1 MTTLSRSTIRRL
13 QQLPQAA
20 SVWEGDRRSLTLMD
34 DGSVSLDEKERG
46 DCILWVDGTD
56 AAVRAMDMVMSD
68 VGLEAMARSLL
79 QAMEQPHGGGAAA
92 RPKKIVVSNREIQ
105 FFLRGVLQELDVVV
119 EYVTELPLIDEIFRG
134 LQASLISRMLR
145 ECQPYEGELQAIAH
159 VLWNDAPWKLL
170 DEEKIIAIELNYE
183 EIETLYVST
192 LGMLGVEYGIL
203 MYRSVD
209 SLKKFRQRVL
219 SADKS
224 PERLEEAFLQ
234 QDCLFLTF
242 EQGSEQ
248 AMADVISTS
257 SDRHPPKKLE
267 PTFGN
272 LHPLEG
278 MRPFLHEEESVV
290 ALVALE
296 ALHRFVKQ
304 HRKKLT
310 SGSFPSIKGR
320 YRLDD
325 PQDESAKLLVQVE
338 TLPDLAQELLEMT
351 VISDLSDDLSNLP
364 LDAESLS
371 SPVLK
376 DDLIPENSF
385 FSLGAVPWDLL
396 EMMRPSVKFHQPST
410 NDFPTKADGFPVILI
425 QTSRPKAMVM
435 IEELKAA
442 GGLKAICFNPGEDP
456 LIKENYDLGI
466 LQTCDGEFHLFGEFE
481 EDDPTHIRAR
491 KKWEQRCKKTNGHCG
506 LVIAMGLTGASRGN
520 PQLKDM
526 MGLFEV
532 RSLTG
537 EDLGLGSLQ
546 LISGY

>member
-13 QQLPQAA
+13 QQLPQAP

-34 DGSVSLDEKERG
+34 DGSVSLDAEERG

-68 VGLEAMARSLL
+68 TGPEAMARTLL
-79 QAMEQPHGGGAAA
+79 QAMEQPHGGGAAT
-92 RPKKIVVSNREIQ
+92 RPKKIVVGNREIQ
-105 FFLRGVLQELDVVV
+105 FFLRGVLQELDITV
-119 EYVTELPLIDEIFRG
+119 EYVASLPLIDEIFRG
-134 LQASLISRMLR
+134 LQASLMSRMLR
-145 ECQPYEGELQAIAH
+145 ECQPYEGELQAIAQ
-159 VLWNDAPWKLL
+159 VLWADAPWDFL
-170 DEEKIIAIELNYE
+170 DEEKIISIELNYE
-183 EIETLYVST
+183 EVEALYIST

-209 SLKKFRQRVL
+209 SLKQFRQRVL
-219 SADKS
+219 SADQS
-224 PERLEEAFLQ
+224 TDALEEAFLQ

-248 AMADVISTS
+248 AMVDAMSAETGV
-257 SDRHPPKKLE
+257 PAPQKLA

-278 MRPFLHEEESVV
+278 MRPFLHEEEAVV

-304 HRKKLT
+304 HQKKLAAVT
-310 SGSFPSIKGR
+310 FPELKSR

-325 PQDESAKLLVQVE
+325 PIDDAKKLSIQVK

-351 VISDLSDDLSNLP
+351 ATVAPPGFP
-364 LDAESLS
+364 LEAEPS
-371 SPVLK
+371 SEPLLR
-376 DDLIPENSF
+376 DDLIPPNSF
-385 FSLGAVPWDLL
+385 FSLGAIPWDLL
-396 EMMRPSVKFHQPST
+396 ELMRPTVKFHQASSD
-410 NDFPTKADGFPVILI
+410 DFPEKADGFPVILI
-425 QTSRPKAMVM
+425 QTSRPKAMAM
-435 IEELKAA
+435 IEDLKAA

-456 LIKENYDLGI
+456 LARANYDLGI
-466 LQTCDGEFHLFGEFE
+466 LQTCDGKFHLFGEFD
-481 EDDPTHIRAR
+481 EDDPTHIQAKR
-491 KKWEQRCKKTNGHCG
+491 KWDQRCKKTKGHCG

-532 RSLTG
+532 RSLAPQ
-537 EDLGLGSLQ
+537 DLGLGSLQ